1 MPMDNH
7 GNYIVRLGHL
17 VKWLGEQAESLG
29 VEVYAG
35 YPAAEV
41 LYHDDGSVKG
51 VATGDVGIGKDG
63 SPKVNKYYY
72 QTPFFNVYLNLNRII
87 IIIIVNYLQSY
98 LIYSIYRIVLNVV
111 WNCMLKSPF
120 LVKVV
125 TVI

>member
-29 VEVYAG
+29 VEVYSG

-51 VATGDVGIGKDG
+51 VATGDVGISKDG
-63 SPKVNKYYY
+63 SPKVIECYYL
-72 QTPFFNVYLNLNRII
+72 T
-87 IIIIVNYLQSY
+87 
-98 LIYSIYRIVLNVV
+98 
-111 WNCMLKSPF
+111 
-120 LVKVV
+120 LVD
-125 TVI
+125 TYN